1 MKVKVGVLQDSPV
14 FFDKEAT
21 LKKTEALVAQH
32 AGGCDLLVFPES
44 FVPGYPRGFDFG
56 AVVGSRTD
64 EGRQLYADYLNNSI
78 DLETEDRGRLEALAN
93 DYGVYL
99 VIGVTERLGGT
110 LYCSM
115 LYLSP
120 TDGLLAIHRKIK
132 PTGSERI
139 FWGEAAGEGLVVV
152 QTKIGRLGGLIC
164 WENYLPLARMAMYQQ
179 GVQIYIAPTADS
191 RDAWTSTMRHIA
203 LEGRCFVLGCNQ
215 YFTKS
220 MYSEEHRALVPNEPE
235 EMCPG
240 GSVIV
245 SPLGEII
252 AGPLFGEAGIL
263 KAELDLEDISRAQ
276 LDFDVV
282 GHYGRP
288 DIFSL
293 EVSGQPEVIQE
304 KKGRGLLGIR

>member
-1 MKVKVGVLQDSPV
+1 MKVKVAVLQQSPV

-21 LKKTEALVAQH
+21 LLKAGQLIAEQAAAGVKLV
-32 AGGCDLLVFPES
+32 LLPES
-44 FVPGYPRGFDFG
+44 FIPGYPRGFNFG
-56 AVVGSRTD
+56 AVIGSRSD
-64 EGRQLYADYLNNSI
+64 EGRQSYAEYLACSI
-78 DLETEDRGRLEALAN
+78 DLETEDRARLEAIAH
-93 DYGVYL
+93 DHQVYV
-99 VIGVTERLGGT
+99 VIGVTERAGDS

-120 TDGLLAIHRKIK
+120 ENGLEGVHRKIK

-139 FWGEAAGEGLVVV
+139 VWGEAAGASLVSVSAPFG
-152 QTKIGRLGGLIC
+152 KLGGLIC
-164 WENYLPLARMAMYQQ
+164 WENYMPLARMAMYEQ
-179 GVQIYIAPTADS
+179 GVQIYLAPTADS
-191 RDAWTSTMRHIA
+191 REVWTSTMRHIA

-220 MYSEEHRALVPNEPE
+220 MYRPEHQALVPNEPE

-252 AGPLFGEAGIL
+252 AGPLFGAAGTL
-263 KAELDLEDISRAQ
+263 TAELDLADIARAK

-282 GHYGRP
+282 GHYARR
-288 DIFSL
+288 DIFRF
-293 EVSGQPEVIQE
+293 EW
-304 KKGRGLLGIR
+304 K